1 MKDENN
7 IEYEDIVVTIPKNTV
22 HMTIQVSI
30 FDDSE
35 ISQYIGE
42 YNVGE
47 INKCRN
53 TLEKYISG
61 ELPRYMITEKGL
73 EHLNGSI

>member
-7 IEYEDIVVTIPKNTV
+7 IEWEDIVITIPKNTV
-22 HMTIQVSI
+22 HMIVQVNI

-42 YNVGE
+42 YNVSE
-47 INKCRN
+47 INECRN
-53 TLEKYISG
+53 TLEKYING
-61 ELPRYMITEKGL
+61 ELPRYIITEKGL
-73 EHLNGSI
+73 EYLNGSI

>member
-7 IEYEDIVVTIPKNTV
+7 IEWEDIVIAIPKNTV

-42 YNVGE
+42 YNVSE
-47 INKCRN
+47 INECRN
-53 TLEKYISG
+53 TLEKYING
-61 ELPRYMITEKGL
+61 ELPRYIITEKGL
-73 EHLNGSI
+73 EYLNGSI

>member
-7 IEYEDIVVTIPKNTV
+7 IEYEDIVVAVPKNTV

-30 FDDSE
+30 FDDST
-35 ISQYIGE
+35 ISQYVGE
-42 YNVGE
+42 YNVNE
-47 INKCRN
+47 INECRN

-61 ELPRYMITEKGL
+61 ELPRYIITEKGL
-73 EHLNGSI
+73 EYLNGSI

>member
-7 IEYEDIVVTIPKNTV
+7 IEWGDIVIAIPKNTV

-42 YNVGE
+42 YDVSE
-47 INKCRN
+47 INECRN
-53 TLEKYISG
+53 TLEKYING
-61 ELPRYMITEKGL
+61 ELPRYIITEKGL
-73 EHLNGSI
+73 EYLNGSI

>member
-47 INKCRN
+47 INECRN

-61 ELPRYMITEKGL
+61 ELPRYIITEKGL
-73 EHLNGSI
+73 EYLNGSI